1 MYPKNNV
8 RFSKMCVRYLNLVTD
23 FNFFFLSETKIA
35 TKACFLTTTQKK
47 SRVKN

>member
-23 FNFFFLSETKIA
+23 FNFFRSETKIA
-35 TKACFLTTTQKK
+35 TKACFLKTTQKK